1 MEQRGERVPRDHRVQ
16 PAPVVALV
24 AMLVRCWRGLTA
36 CLADQWL
43 ALGGPSAGANV
54 GQLGAVREQLG
65 SSCTRVFVKAILSDP
80 PRHGPRPQRLT
91 QIKLRP

>member
-24 AMLVRCWRGLTA
+24 AMLVRCRRGLTA

-54 GQLGAVREQLG
+54 GQLGAVRERLG
-65 SSCTRVFVKAILSDP
+65 SARTHVFVLAITCVP
-80 PRHGPRPQRLT
+80 PTSGPGPWD
-91 QIKLRP
+91 IHDA